1 MTIELQEGLQSL
13 KFRIHNQEEWV
24 VASVMVAG
32 DWHQLA
38 KVTREAYEDDDVRE
52 VFLLLAT
59 FVLEAQSGCEILDVD
74 DEDDGAR
81 H

>member
-1 MTIELQEGLQSL
+1 MTIELQEGVQAL
-13 KFRIHNQEEWV
+13 KFRIHDQEHWV

-38 KVTREAYEDDDVRE
+38 KVTRDAYEDEDVRE
-52 VFLLLAT
+52 AFLLLAA
-59 FVLEAQSGCEILDVD
+59 FALEAQSGCEIIDVD
-74 DEDDGAR
+74 EDGAM